1 MTINYH
7 SNERRRRIELDQN
20 INHGQALLRKAIFT
34 LPIVWVILSLFND
47 VSFVHST
54 LLGIALT
61 LISYFLGDVMI
72 LPRMGNT
79 SATISDFILSLLVI
93 WGGLN
98 LFGYD
103 EALGESVL
111 TAIVLTIAEYFF
123 HLWMERTQ
131 FSGPT
136 DVRQS

>member
-1 MTINYH
+1 MEN
-7 SNERRRRIELDQN
+7 N
-20 INHGQALLRKAIFT
+20 INHSQALLRKAILT
-34 LPIVWVILSLFND
+34 LPFVWIILSVFND

-54 LLGIALT
+54 LLGIALV
-61 LISYFLGDVMI
+61 LISYFLGDLMI

-103 EALGESVL
+103 EAFGESLL
-111 TAIVLTIAEYFF
+111 TAVILTIAEYFF

-131 FSGPT
+131 FNGPT